1 MYQRFLL
8 DDVALRMIYKASDKS
23 IGERVNFKKLDNYLK
38 SNFINNGVEL
48 LYHFSVIDKDG
59 REVYRCSDYEDG
71 GSEDSYTQPLF
82 QNDPPAKMSI
92 VKVHF
97 PGKKDYIFDSVSFMI
112 PSMIFTIVLLITFIF
127 TISSM

>member
-48 LYHFSVIDKDG
+48 LYHF
-59 REVYRCSDYEDG
+59 R
-71 GSEDSYTQPLF
+71 
-82 QNDPPAKMSI
+82 
-92 VKVHF
+92 
-97 PGKKDYIFDSVSFMI
+97 
-112 PSMIFTIVLLITFIF
+112 
-127 TISSM
+127 

>member
-92 VKVHF
+92 VKVDVYKRQVL
-97 PGKKDYIFDSVSFMI
+97 GGS
-112 PSMIFTIVLLITFIF
+112 IVLVVLGLITYIA
-127 TISSM
+127 INKRIAD